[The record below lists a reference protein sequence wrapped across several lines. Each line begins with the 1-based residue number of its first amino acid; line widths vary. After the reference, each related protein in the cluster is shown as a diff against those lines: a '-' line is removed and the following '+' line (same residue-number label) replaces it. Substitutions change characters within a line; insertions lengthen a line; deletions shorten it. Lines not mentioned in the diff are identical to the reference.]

1 MADETEI
8 PALEWWPD
16 YGGDLLWVRLGQGG
30 TRVSMDE
37 VGLSE
42 SFRQRAALWLADYDD
57 AKLPIDGPG
66 DADWLA
72 TGSRLLAQARSE
84 MTGRYV
90 VTVTEP
96 YWGESDQP

>member
-1 MADETEI
+1 MA
-8 PALEWWPD
+8 
-16 YGGDLLWVRLGQGG
+16 
-30 TRVSMDE
+30 E

-42 SFRQRAALWLADYDD
+42 SFRDEAALWLAAYDD

-72 TGSRLLAQARSE
+72 TGSRLLDQASSE
-84 MTGRYV
+84 LTGRYV

-96 YWGESDQP
+96 YWRESDHP